1 MQSRNRYPEDTNERY
16 PQRQGISESELQK
29 LIDSRIAKAVKV
41 PAVKKEQP
49 DLQNIIDMAV
59 KRQLDSTPYRTYS
72 PVEANMGYHPIAQD
86 QEMVE
91 TRRASTF
98 PNISPEQRLQKTTG
112 TGLNFEIHKIDFIWV
127 LLFIFVIICIL
138 KGITQ

>member
-1 MQSRNRYPEDTNERY
+1 MQSRNRYPEDTN
-16 PQRQGISESELQK
+16 GISESELQK

-41 PAVKKEQP
+41 PAVKEKKEQP
-49 DLQNIIDMAV
+49 DLLNIIDMAV
-59 KRQLDSTPYRTYS
+59 KRQLDSKPYRTYS

-86 QEMVE
+86 QEIVE

-98 PNISPEQRLQKTTG
+98 QDIPPEPRLQKTTG